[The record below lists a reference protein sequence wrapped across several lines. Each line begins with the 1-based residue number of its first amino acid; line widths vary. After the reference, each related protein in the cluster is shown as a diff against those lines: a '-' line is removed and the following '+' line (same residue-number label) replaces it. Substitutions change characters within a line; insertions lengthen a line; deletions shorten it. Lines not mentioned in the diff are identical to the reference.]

1 MNGAAF
7 WFGGAEPVIPYA
19 EVTQIRNVEVN
30 GVTVQKVLWGK
41 RLPANFTNTYKTSC
55 QSSSLWLNQLDFSK
69 FTEIEANNFS
79 ELLHFMRADTK
90 LMETLDFKEL
100 VSLGQNCFNAELMY
114 TQTLRF
120 PRLTSLRNCFNKIT
134 GCNRIESPTIRSIT
148 GPCFSGINSPY
159 YPSFYMPELETISGS
174 GVFCNLSA
182 GGMNF
187 TFPKLR
193 NISSGNFQNVA
204 TVSSF
209 FVSRNITSSSSS
221 ALRSALGSSGY
232 AKVRKEG

>member
-100 VSLGQNCFNAELMY
+100 VSFL
-114 TQTLRF
+114 
-120 PRLTSLRNCFNKIT
+120 
-134 GCNRIESPTIRSIT
+134 
-148 GPCFSGINSPY
+148 
-159 YPSFYMPELETISGS
+159 
-174 GVFCNLSA
+174 
-182 GGMNF
+182 
-187 TFPKLR
+187 
-193 NISSGNFQNVA
+193 NIW
-204 TVSSF
+204 
-209 FVSRNITSSSSS
+209 
-221 ALRSALGSSGY
+221 
-232 AKVRKEG
+232 